1 MTLETLRTYEPFWD
15 KWYIEE
21 KLGTGS
27 YGDVYKI
34 RREEYGQIY
43 YAALKVISFP
53 ANKNEMLEIS
63 LASGGM
69 EGTFTYYRNMLGGIV
84 DEISLMERFKG
95 RTNIVSY
102 EDHDIVPHDGGKTP
116 GYDIFIRMELLDDI
130 RKIAISDSSF
140 VRNNVQIRKLGMD
153 ICEALRICHN
163 QNIIHRDIKPGNIFR
178 SVDGD
183 YKLGDFGIA
192 RRVEGDCM
200 TMSIKGTFDYMSPEI
215 YNRQHYDYRAD
226 IYSLGMVL
234 YHILNGF
241 RGPFV
246 PTHGPLTAEQ
256 KEQALIRRMRG
267 EELPRPIYA
276 EESLW
281 AAIKKAC
288 TYEMEERYQDI
299 GEFYEALVEDV
310 ELEQEDVQQVWKE
323 EEKVTAS
330 ELLEEYTQIGVL
342 EEVEAAE
349 KQEEQK
355 TPAKQEKPQ
364 QANSE
369 QQEEIQVEEEKVS
382 QIPLEEDKTV
392 ALMGFGQMDPLPG
405 FEEEPLE
412 EEPEEEPLEPMEDRV
427 APATYERDLPEEPR
441 IGDTEE
447 VPGIS
452 RGKLLAVSI
461 ATVAVLGVAAIGGV
475 AWHQMNR
482 DTEISNVKTPTKK
495 VVPVVKKRVTPQLSG
510 KITWEI
516 KDPEDKTTYDCVFKN
531 HTSLD
536 RLILT
541 GTFTDPATGQM
552 VAGNLSMKD
561 TGVVRKSG
569 KYDYIFTPIDT
580 DKYTAATGKIYLTAL
595 LKKSIKGVQGIRSV
609 KNRSELYEVDLAGAS
624 LKDLNVIKGA
634 KNLRILNAENNQ
646 ITDITG
652 LKGCKHINTLIL
664 AGNTNLAQAGTLT
677 KLKNL
682 EYVVLDGT
690 AISQKVRA
698 KVNRICESNR

>member
-53 ANKNEMLEIS
+53 ANKNELLEIS
-63 LASGGM
+63 LASGGL

-84 DEISLMERFKG
+84 EEISLMERFKG

-102 EDHDIVPHDGGKTP
+102 EDHDIVPHDGGKSP
-116 GYDIFIRMELLDDI
+116 GYDIFIRMELLGDI
-130 RKIAISDSSF
+130 RRIAMDDPTF

-192 RRVEGDCM
+192 RRVEGDSM

-267 EELPRPIYA
+267 EELPKPIYA

-281 AAIKKAC
+281 TAIKKAC

-299 GEFYEALVEDV
+299 SEFYEALARDV
-310 ELEQEDVQQVWKE
+310 ELEQQEDAKENWAE
-323 EEKVTAS
+323 EEDITAS
-330 ELLEEYTQIGVL
+330 ELLESYTQIGVL
-342 EEVEAAE
+342 DEVEAAE
-349 KQEEQK
+349 KAQKDLEEEMPEQEM
-355 TPAKQEKPQ
+355 PKQEM
-364 QANSE
+364 SE
-369 QQEEIQVEEEKVS
+369 PEALD
-382 QIPLEEDKTV
+382 IPLEEDKTV
-392 ALMGFGQMDPLPG
+392 ALMGFGEMDPLPEVWNHQEKKEAKPPEDVPPVMPQPQPMAMKMPR
-405 FEEEPLE
+405 EEEVLPAGNS
-412 EEPEEEPLEPMEDRV
+412 RKRIAVTV
-427 APATYERDLPEEPR
+427 AA
-441 IGDTEE
+441 
-447 VPGIS
+447 
-452 RGKLLAVSI
+452 LAVV
-461 ATVAVLGVAAIGGV
+461 ATVGAGGFAFHWMSRTPKVETVAK
-475 AWHQMNR
+475 HPKK
-482 DTEISNVKTPTKK
+482 TKTPA
-495 VVPVVKKRVTPQLSG
+495 PVVAKGKPQLSG
-510 KITWEI
+510 EVSWKIR
-516 KDPEDKTTYDCVFKN
+516 DPEDKTTADCVFKGY
-531 HTSLD
+531 TRQEDMLLTATFLD
-536 RLILT
+536 PESKEPVEGTLSMVGNGIIQASGDYEWIFEPEDEKKYETVT
-541 GTFTDPATGQM
+541 GT
-552 VAGNLSMKD
+552 L
-561 TGVVRKSG
+561 
-569 KYDYIFTPIDT
+569 PI
-580 DKYTAATGKIYLTAL
+580 TAL
-595 LKKSIKGVQGIRSV
+595 LKKSVNGVKAIRKIKDKSQ
-609 KNRSELYEVDLAGAS
+609 LYEVDLSGQS
-624 LKDLNVIKGA
+624 LKDLSILKGA
-634 KNLRILNAENNQ
+634 KNLRILNAENNR
-646 ITDITG
+646 ITDITT
-652 LKGCKHINTLIL
+652 LKECPHLNTLIL
-664 AGNTNLAQAGTLT
+664 AGNSGLQHAKTLT
-677 KLKNL
+677 ELKNL
-682 EYVVLDGT
+682 EFVVFDGT
-690 AISQKVRA
+690 AISNKVRD
-698 KVNRICESNR
+698 KVERICEGNR